1 MTTWIESSGGRE
13 RGPAGLLRAWFGV
26 LTTPRGFFRSAIS
39 TGDQAPG
46 LTFAVAVT
54 LLHAG
59 VRLLVFPTT
68 TQPFLTGLLALL
80 LVGVF
85 LTPLVLHLCAA
96 LETVLLIPL
105 VEDRAGVSQTVQV
118 LGYAAAPCALS
129 GVPLTALCIGVPG
142 LCAVSSELIAALWL
156 GTAVYGAV
164 LLVIGTAVVHETS
177 IPRAV
182 VVTAVPSWIVFGYGF
197 RGIHALEQFGVSN
210 GLFG

>member
-13 RGPAGLLRAWFGV
+13 RGPAGLVRAWIGV
-26 LTTPRGFFRSAIS
+26 LVTPHRFFRSAIS

-46 LTFAVAVT
+46 LMFAIAVV
-54 LLHAG
+54 LLHAMP
-59 VRLLVFPTT
+59 RLFIAPPTA
-68 TQPFLTGLLALL
+68 QPLSMRVLTLL
-80 LVGVF
+80 LVVLF
-85 LTPLVLHLCAA
+85 LTPIVLHLCAA

-105 VEDRAGVSQTVQV
+105 VDDRAGVSQTVQV

-129 GVPLTALCIGVPG
+129 GVPLTALCVVG
-142 LCAVSSELIAALWL
+142 LCGASPDLIAALWL

-164 LLVIGTAVVHETS
+164 LLVFGTARIHDTS

-197 RGIHALEQFGVSN
+197 RGIHALEQLGVSG

>member
-1 MTTWIESSGGRE
+1 MTTWIEPNGGRK
-13 RGPAGLLRAWFGV
+13 RGATGLARAWLGV
-26 LTTPRGFFRSAIS
+26 LVIPHRFFDSAIS

-54 LLHAG
+54 LLHATPR
-59 VRLLVFPTT
+59 VLPTT
-68 TQPFLTGLLALL
+68 TQPLSMGVLTLL

-96 LETVLLIPL
+96 LETVALLGL

-118 LGYAAAPCALS
+118 IGYAAAPCALS

-142 LCAVSSELIAALWL
+142 LCAASTELIALLWL
-156 GTAVYGAV
+156 GTAVYGVV
-164 LLVIGTAVVHETS
+164 LLVIGTAVVHDTT

-182 VVTAVPSWIVFGYGF
+182 AVTAVPSWIIFGHGF
-197 RGIHALEQFGVSN
+197 RGIHALEVLGASV